1 MITSSTQPSPQLL
14 DHLARRTLM
23 LLDRFHIV
31 DDAGEVLYVWPR
43 PDRAVLVLD
52 PAHVRKPETL
62 ATEKFKHHLST
73 ALNGRRVVFTNSRG
87 LFLQIAYTP
96 PPYRALASRALDLAQ
111 QAGPFQVPIGLTRSG
126 PLWLNLLDM
135 DSVLVGGARRMGKT
149 MLLHAWIQALL
160 HGGQAELL
168 LWDGKGG
175 VEFSRYAGPRGVTV
189 AADLKAAL
197 AGVNQQVLAR
207 TDLFLKRGVTNLA
220 AYNALPQVA
229 PLRPIVLILDELAF
243 LPEGAADLLADL
255 VARSGAFGIHPV
267 VGIQRPDADAMRGLL
282 KANLT
287 TRIALPVASLED
299 ARIILGRP
307 GAERLPKVK
316 GRLALV
322 WEARLIEA
330 QAYTVQ
336 LSPALPSVSPAPA
349 LLGLSERE
357 LKVVAAAI
365 RELEGKF
372 NIEGLATQTG
382 NSKDWVNDLAQR
394 LEARGL
400 LTPVQRNAKGHLIG
414 RQVTAE
420 LARFAG
426 AGEQAEMADQAWSRR
441 NGD

>member
-1 MITSSTQPSPQLL
+1 MITSSTLPSPQLL

-31 DDAGEVLYVWPR
+31 DDAGEVLTVWPR
-43 PDRAVLVLD
+43 PHRAVLVLD
-52 PAHVRKPETL
+52 PTHVRKPETL

-87 LFLQIAYTP
+87 LFLQIAYAP
-96 PPYRALASRALDLAQ
+96 APYQALAGRSLDLGQ

-126 PLWLNLLDM
+126 PLWLSLLDM
-135 DSVLVGGARRMGKT
+135 DSVLIGGARRMGKT

-175 VEFSRYAGPRGVTV
+175 VEFSRYAGQRGVTV
-189 AADLKAAL
+189 AADLNAAL
-197 AGVNQQVLAR
+197 SGVNQQVLAR
-207 TDLFLKRGVTNLA
+207 TEFFLKHGVTNLS
-220 AYNALPQVA
+220 AYNALPKVS

-243 LPEGAADLLADL
+243 LPEGAAALLTDL

-267 VGIQRPDADAMRGLL
+267 VGIQRPDADAVKGLL

-307 GAERLPKVK
+307 GAERLPKIK

-322 WEARLIEA
+322 WEAQLVEA

-336 LSPALPSVSPAPA
+336 LSPTLPMASPAPA

-357 LKVVAAAI
+357 MKVVGAAT
-365 RELEGKF
+365 RELGGKF
-372 NIEGLATQTG
+372 NIERLAALTG

-394 LEARGL
+394 LEGRGL
-400 LTPVQRNAKGHLIG
+400 LTNVQRNALGHPIGRKVAAELEALIG
-414 RQVTAE
+414 
-420 LARFAG
+420 AG
-426 AGEQAEMADQAWSRR
+426 KQAEAADRAGSGR
-441 NGD
+441 NGG